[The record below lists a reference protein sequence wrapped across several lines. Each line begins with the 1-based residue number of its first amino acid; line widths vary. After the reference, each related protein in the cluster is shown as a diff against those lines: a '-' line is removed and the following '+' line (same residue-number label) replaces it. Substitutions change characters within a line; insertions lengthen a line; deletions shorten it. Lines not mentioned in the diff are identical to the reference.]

1 MKKRKII
8 AVILTIATLIGAVS
22 CAQEESS
29 SRRRSKKK
37 KRDTKVEKVEE
48 TEAVI
53 ETAATTAA
61 PTESEITYETEVAKT
76 YPASNNFQVNAG
88 SDYKGL
94 EFYTDSTFTEV
105 AAGYRPNADGI
116 YIKFQTCKF
125 YDKDACFYVDV
136 KINGNLIVDDLEG
149 AVRDPIGTDWGD
161 ISLTGPI
168 PAGDYEIIITGFD
181 GYIFGTAYF
190 TVE

>member
-29 SRRRSKKK
+29 SRRRNKKK
-37 KRDTKVEKVEE
+37 KKESKIEKTEE
-48 TEAVI
+48 TK
-53 ETAATTAA
+53 AAETTAG
-61 PTESEITYETEVAKT
+61 TEAEIVFETEVAKT

-149 AVRDPIGTDWGD
+149 TVRDPIGTDWGD